1 MTIQMVLDL
10 GQRALQLIV
19 LLSAPVLLA
28 GMFMGLLVS
37 LVQAVTS
44 IQEATL
50 TFVPKLLAVFVAL
63 VVCMPWMTDMI
74 VRFAVD
80 LFGNLGQFAR

>member
-1 MTIQMVLDL
+1 MTPQQVIDL
-10 GQRALQLIV
+10 GQRALQVIL

-28 GMFMGLLVS
+28 GMLTGLAVS
-37 LVQAVTS
+37 LFQAVTS

-63 VVCMPWMTDMI
+63 LVCMPWMMDLV
-74 VRFAVD
+74 VRFAVE
-80 LFGNLGQFAR
+80 LFGNLEQVAR

>member
-1 MTIQMVLDL
+1 MTMQQVIDL
-10 GQRALQLIV
+10 GQRALQLV
-19 LLSAPVLLA
+19 VMLSAPVLLA
-28 GMFMGLLVS
+28 GMFTGLAVS
-37 LVQAVTS
+37 LFQAVTS

-63 VVCMPWMTDMI
+63 VLCMPWMTDLV

-80 LFGNLGQFAR
+80 LFGNLGQYAR

>member
-1 MTIQMVLDL
+1 MTVEQVVDL

-19 LLSAPVLLA
+19 MLSAPVLVA
-28 GMFMGLLVS
+28 GMVTGLAVS
-37 LVQAVTS
+37 VFQAVTS

-63 VVCMPWMTDMI
+63 VVCLPWMMDLA
-74 VRFAVD
+74 VRFAAD
-80 LFGNLGQFAR
+80 LLGNLGHFAR

>member
-1 MTIQMVLDL
+1 MTMQQVIDL

-28 GMFMGLLVS
+28 GMLTGLAVS
-37 LVQAVTS
+37 LFQAVTS

-63 VVCMPWMTDMI
+63 VLCMPWMMDLV
-74 VRFAVD
+74 VRFAAE
-80 LFGNLGQFAR
+80 LFGNLGHFAR